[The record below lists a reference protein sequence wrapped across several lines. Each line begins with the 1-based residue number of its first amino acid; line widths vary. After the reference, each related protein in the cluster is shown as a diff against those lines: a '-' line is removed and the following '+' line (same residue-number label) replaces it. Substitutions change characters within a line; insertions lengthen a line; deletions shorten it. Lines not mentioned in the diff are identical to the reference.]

1 MHTAGRT
8 LVSLLELN
16 GIDRVFC
23 MPGESYLELL
33 DALADSS
40 IDTVTARHEGS
51 AGFMAL
57 ADGRLAGRPGVFTVS
72 RGPGATNAS
81 IALHSA
87 QQDGLP
93 LILIIGQVPRNQLN
107 RGSFQEID
115 YQQMFG
121 GIAKWVAEVTDP
133 ERLPEVITRAIT
145 VAMQPTPGPVVISI
159 PEDLLE
165 IPMEPPRNLVPAFT
179 HTTYAPDQNKIT
191 RILELLDRA
200 ERPLIIAGGEFSTD
214 EDRQLLQR
222 FAERHHVPVAVGF
235 RRHGVFPNQ
244 HPLSAGDLGIG
255 TTPEQLSQFEE
266 ADFIMALG
274 TRLNDWTTL
283 GYRFP
288 SSPWPTQ
295 PFVHACADAGTI
307 GKNIQPTI
315 GMASYGPGVVRALL
329 DVGAEGTAPSPGRRA
344 WVEKLA
350 GYAAARQVWKPQRFD
365 DGVAFGNVL
374 AALAG
379 TLPETTSMV
388 PDAGIS
394 AALVYRYFPF
404 GGPRRLYSTI
414 SGVMGYGVP
423 GAIAIA
429 MREPHRTVVCLV
441 GDGSFMMTGTE
452 IAIAVERKLPVRI
465 IVSNNRSLGTIR
477 MHQEQQYPG
486 RSHATDLPGPN
497 FVQFAQAFGCQAF
510 SIAKDE
516 DILPAIEA
524 AMKVDGP
531 ALIEVNASLASITQR
546 AAGS

>member
-1 MHTAGRT
+1 MQTAGRT

-16 GIDRVFC
+16 GVDRVFC

-107 RGSFQEID
+107 RDSFQEVD

-121 GIAKWVAEVTDP
+121 SVAKWVAEVTDP
-133 ERLPEVITRAIT
+133 ERLPEVITRAFT

-165 IPMEPPRNLVPAFT
+165 IPMDPPQAPLPAFT
-179 HTTYAPDQNKIT
+179 KTAYAPEPTQIT
-191 RILELLDRA
+191 RILELLGQS
-200 ERPLIIAGGEFSTD
+200 ERPLIVAGGEFVSD
-214 EDRQLLQR
+214 DDRQLLQT
-222 FAERHHVPVAVGF
+222 FAEKHHIPVAVGF

-255 TTPEQLSQFEE
+255 TTPEQQANFEQ
-266 ADFIMALG
+266 ADLILALG

-283 GYRFP
+283 GYQFP
-288 SSPWPTQ
+288 ASPWPKQ
-295 PFVHACADAGTI
+295 AFVHVSADASTI
-307 GKNIQPTI
+307 GKNVQPTI
-315 GMASYGPGVVRALL
+315 GMATYGPSVVRALL
-329 DVGAEGTAPSPGRRA
+329 SADANTSDKLAPTPGRRA
-344 WVEKLA
+344 WAEKLA
-350 GYAAARQVWKPQRFD
+350 AYAAQRLVWKPRRYD

-374 AALAG
+374 TALAEQ
-379 TLPETTSMV
+379 LPETTSMV

-429 MREPHRTVVCLV
+429 MREPQRTVVCLV

-465 IVSNNRSLGTIR
+465 VVSNNRSLGTIR
-477 MHQEQQYPG
+477 MHQEKQYPG
-486 RSHATDLPGPN
+486 RSEASDLPGPS

-510 SIAKDE
+510 SIDKDE
-516 DILPAIEA
+516 DIHAALEA

-531 ALIEVNASLASITQR
+531 VLIEVNASLTSITQ
-546 AAGS
+546 S